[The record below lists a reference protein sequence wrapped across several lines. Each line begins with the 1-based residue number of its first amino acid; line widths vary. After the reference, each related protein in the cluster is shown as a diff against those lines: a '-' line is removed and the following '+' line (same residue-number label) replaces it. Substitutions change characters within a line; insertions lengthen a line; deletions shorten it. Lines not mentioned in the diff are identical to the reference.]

1 MIQFIK
7 ALGMF
12 VAVLAITFM
21 IFYTTLVICWLIIS
35 SGGYLTI

>member
-7 ALGMF
+7 VLGMF
-12 VAVLAITFM
+12 VAVLAITFI
-21 IFYTTLVICWLIIS
+21 IFYATLVICWLIIS